1 MTRPETTDVVI
12 IGGGLAGLAAADAA
26 RAAGA
31 RVLIVDRTTL
41 GLATNTAMSN
51 GVFAGPTA
59 AYPAAAYLADTWS
72 IGKELGQPW
81 MARRIAADIGAGIDW
96 LRRMGLELAEKKD
109 HYFVVAEGS
118 DPFPGA
124 RLARVVAGHVRGQDG
139 IRVRT
144 GTWVERVAVAGGR
157 AVGVTGFDDR
167 GAAVEVRA
175 GAVILAA
182 GGAGALYRR
191 NDNQKSALG
200 QGYLLALEAGLPL
213 WDMEFIQYYP
223 VVMAQDHL
231 PAMMLNSPH
240 PEGSRLVNAAGE
252 DLAAKY
258 GIQDVNDAIR
268 NRRDWLSAVLFE
280 EGQRGAVFMD
290 YRAVAAPHWERHPLV
305 LLKDRRFDFRSRPV
319 AISPAAH
326 YVMGGVRI
334 DAAGATDLP
343 GLWACGEVVW
353 GLHGACRKGGNALAE
368 CLVFGRLAGTHAARQ
383 ALGGDRGAWREAQAP
398 ASATPEGGK
407 EATPPRDLRR
417 RLQELAW
424 RCAGVVREAHG
435 LAEGLAEVQQLR
447 PQIRLLPGSGPR
459 ERRARHDLLSMVR
472 VLETILAASLAR
484 RESRGCFLRSD
495 YPAQDDTRW
504 RRNSRVT
511 AVGATP
517 HLTVDHVPAAGDPG
531 GAP

>member
-26 RAAGA
+26 RAEGA

-41 GLATNTAMSN
+41 GLATNTALSN

-59 AYPAAAYLADTWS
+59 GYPAAAYLADTRS
-72 IGKELGQPW
+72 IGKDLGQPW
-81 MARRIAADIGAGIDW
+81 MARRIAADMGAGIAW

-109 HYFVVAEGS
+109 HYFVVADGH

-124 RLARVVAGHVRGQDG
+124 RLARAVAGHVRGQDG
-139 IRVRT
+139 IQVRT
-144 GTWVERVAVAGGR
+144 GAWIERIAVAEGR
-157 AVGVTGFDDR
+157 AVGVAGVDDR
-167 GAAVEVRA
+167 GAAVEVQA

-182 GGAGALYRR
+182 GGAGALYLR

-223 VVMAQDHL
+223 VVMAQAHL

-240 PEGSRLVNAAGE
+240 PEGSRMVNAAGE

-258 GIQDVNDAIR
+258 GIQDLNDAIR

-280 EGQRGAVFMD
+280 EGKTGAVFMD

-305 LLKDRRFDFRSRPV
+305 LLKDRRFDFRSQPV

-334 DAAGATDLP
+334 DATGATDLP
-343 GLWACGEVVW
+343 GLLACGEVVW

-368 CLVFGRLAGTHAARQ
+368 CLVFGRLAGRHAARK
-383 ALGGDRGAWREAQAP
+383 ALGGDRGAWPEAQDA
-398 ASATPEGGK
+398 AFVTPEGGT
-407 EATPPRDLRR
+407 ETTPPRDLRR
-417 RLQELAW
+417 QLQELAW
-424 RCAGVVREAHG
+424 RCAGVVREASG
-435 LAEGLAEVQQLR
+435 LAEGLAGIERLR
-447 PQIRLLPGSGPR
+447 PQLLRLPCTNPR
-459 ERRARHDLLSMVR
+459 ERRARHDLLSITR
-472 VLETILAASLAR
+472 VLEAILAASLAR

-495 YPAQDDTRW
+495 YPHQDDAAW
-504 RRNSRVT
+504 RRNSRL
-511 AVGATP
+511 APMAETP
-517 HLTVDHVPAAGDPG
+517 QLVVDHVPAA
-531 GAP
+531 APED